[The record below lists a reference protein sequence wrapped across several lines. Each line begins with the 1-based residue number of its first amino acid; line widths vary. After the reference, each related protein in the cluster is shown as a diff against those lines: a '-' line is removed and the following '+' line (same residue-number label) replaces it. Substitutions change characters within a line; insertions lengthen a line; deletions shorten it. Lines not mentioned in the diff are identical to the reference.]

1 MSPSYASH
9 QRSVWISFQSVQFF
23 MTFLEGLLR
32 ANIPGPN
39 FPTSVSEC
47 WVITGCCFTQK
58 KTRLWP
64 IEGPLPPL
72 LALWR
77 WFDVAHPMEK
87 ENTAAIDWS
96 IEEKNAHHNDCACWK
111 YSQSIESISKTILG
125 SSCRTCASICG
136 NLVVMSY
143 KHRTWWINCAIVSC
157 SFRKTTGSCSKCLAK
172 ESLWLCLAGKTNVDH
187 VLLLKAV
194 PHQVLTH
201 ILSASLVSQK
211 SIRQPEGNYWKP
223 KIPALV
229 WCVTDDLSPLFSRQ
243 KLRKHPSP
251 NCDPRCANKFW
262 SISWSPRLTL
272 ACENGLWVGS
282 CWFLTSERKAS
293 PASKAD
299 TSQSI
304 NKFENNWTEKRLK
317 YNEDIMSSALFFIVL
332 CSWQNFN
339 AALNLGNLSIAPPP
353 ELLWLACFLTS
364 WPQTKD
370 VELMVNHVLTGK
382 ESLPNKKKHS
392 VLNILGFMPRGT
404 CGMTLPA
411 PVRPSTPANHF
422 LFLKRS
428 RYDQVIAQSNSPVSA
443 EQPLGPPLPR
453 NESSFS
459 LGTISRRW
467 VQNSRHDWYG
477 TIMV

>member
-1 MSPSYASH
+1 MLLIKDLSEYN
-9 QRSVWISFQSVQFF
+9 WISFQSVQFF
-23 MTFLEGLLR
+23 MTFLEVLLR

-58 KTRLWP
+58 KN
-64 IEGPLPPL
+64 E
-72 LALWR
+72 ALTNWR
-77 WFDVAHPMEK
+77 
-87 ENTAAIDWS
+87 TAATIAGTVKMIRCGPPYGKRKHCCYWLKHWGK
-96 IEEKNAHHNDCACWK
+96 KNDAHHNDCACWK

-243 KLRKHPSP
+243 KLRKPPSP

-339 AALNLGNLSIAPPP
+339 AALNLGNLSIAPPT

-364 WPQTKD
+364 WPQTKN

-382 ESLPNKKKHS
+382 ESLPNKKKAQRFKYPRLHAKRDLWYDIASTGEAKHS
-392 VLNILGFMPRGT
+392 CKSLL
-404 CGMTLPA
+404 
-411 PVRPSTPANHF
+411 
-422 LFLKRS
+422 
-428 RYDQVIAQSNSPVSA
+428 VS
-443 EQPLGPPLPR
+443 
-453 NESSFS
+453 
-459 LGTISRRW
+459 
-467 VQNSRHDWYG
+467 
-477 TIMV
+477 